1 MINDLSVYKFLAMK
15 YFPFGIFGICVFFY
29 CISASS
35 VHVEH
40 LVPLWYLT
48 LYKRFLFLWK
58 LLESLESWYSELF
71 WYLVSPFN
79 LDAHTF
85 QLQEISWYY
94 SSGNYLPHVILFFL
108 SNAHPT
114 QLNLWFFKL
123 FSLYFT
129 IFLIYWE
136 INSKISTFKLVFPCF
151 NIAFFK
157 ASMSYLKVSLSPK
170 KE

>member
-94 SSGNYLPHVILFFL
+94 SSGITFHMLFCSFFQMPILLNWTSDF
-108 SNAHPT
+108 SN
-114 QLNLWFFKL
+114 
-123 FSLYFT
+123 S
-129 IFLIYWE
+129 
-136 INSKISTFKLVFPCF
+136 SPC
-151 NIAFFK
+151 I
-157 ASMSYLKVSLSPK
+157 SLSF
-170 KE
+170 